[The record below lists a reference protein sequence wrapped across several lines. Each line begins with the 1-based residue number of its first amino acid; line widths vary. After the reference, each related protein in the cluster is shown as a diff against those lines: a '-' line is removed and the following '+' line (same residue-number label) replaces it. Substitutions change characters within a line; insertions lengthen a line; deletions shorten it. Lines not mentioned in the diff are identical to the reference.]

1 MTEYKVNAIAMKT
14 DRAARRWNSFGQ
26 TAVKKNM
33 VVKYIHDNSPIPI
46 PAIFAPLDLSTSLQ
60 SIPSLCG
67 RSGVESDY
75 LPFLCI
81 E

>member
-33 VVKYIHDNSPIPI
+33 VVKYI
-46 PAIFAPLDLSTSLQ
+46 L
-60 SIPSLCG
+60 LCF
-67 RSGVESDY
+67 RL
-75 LPFLCI
+75 LP
-81 E
+81 EK

>member
-33 VVKYIHDNSPIPI
+33 VVKYIHYNSPIPI

-60 SIPSLCG
+60 SITFPMWQKRC
-67 RSGVESDY
+67 RK
-75 LPFLCI
+75 
-81 E
+81 

>member
-60 SIPSLCG
+60 SITFLCG

-75 LPFLCI
+75 PPFLCI

>member
-60 SIPSLCG
+60 SISLCG

>member
-46 PAIFAPLDLSTSLQ
+46 PAIFDTVQ
-60 SIPSLCG
+60 NF
-67 RSGVESDY
+67 V
-75 LPFLCI
+75 
-81 E
+81 

>member
-46 PAIFAPLDLSTSLQ
+46 PAIFAPLDLLLETTQRDFCL
-60 SIPSLCG
+60 LH
-67 RSGVESDY
+67 
-75 LPFLCI
+75 F
-81 E
+81 